1 MINLFINNI
10 EPQITSARGRLT
22 DRLIAQGLL
31 TPGMLSEL
39 RREWD
44 TQQQT
49 LAYKNSQKEVA
60 SDSNTDSE
68 SDSEGDNDEFGH
80 KKIRRK
86 RKK

>member
-1 MINLFINNI
+1 MKYYV
-10 EPQITSARGRLT
+10 EPRITTSVRGRLT

-44 TQQQT
+44 AQQQN
-49 LAYKNSQKEVA
+49 LASKSSQNELN
-60 SDSNTDSE
+60 SDSDKE
-68 SDSEGDNDEFGH
+68 SDTDEENDEFGH
-80 KKIRRK
+80 KKIRGK